1 MNAVNKNKIIR
12 FENPPQIIS
21 FAAAVGKKEGEGPFA
36 AYFDC
41 VDTSPS
47 PDGSWENEE
56 SSLQRRALHT
66 ALKKGGFA
74 PNDIDILYAGDLL
87 NQSMSSTFGLR
98 DFGIPFV
105 GLFGACS
112 TMALSLAM
120 ASVAVMSGAANTA
133 AAVTSSHFCT
143 AERQFRTPV
152 DYGGQRT
159 PSAQWTVCGS
169 GAIILSKER
178 KVRQNGEMHIPDIML
193 GKIID
198 YGQKDANNMGAAMA
212 PAAADTISHYLHES
226 KTSPDDYDAIITGDL
241 GYVGSSLLYEL
252 MKSDGI
258 DISSVHKDCGM
269 IIFDRE
275 KQDVHSG
282 GSGCGCAASMLCG
295 YFLNKMKHGEM
306 KNILFCAT
314 GALMSTT
321 SSQQGESIPGI
332 CHLVH
337 IQR

>member
-1 MNAVNKNKIIR
+1 MAENKKSRIIK
-12 FENPPQIIS
+12 FQNEPHIAS
-21 FAAAVGKKEGEGPFA
+21 YASAVGKKESEGPFA
-36 AYFDC
+36 AYFDHA
-41 VDTSPS
+41 DLSPS
-47 PDGSWENEE
+47 PDGSWEKEE
-56 SSLQRRALHT
+56 SSLQQCALDT
-66 ALKKGGFA
+66 ALKKGGFE
-74 PNDIDILYAGDLL
+74 PQDIDILYAGDLL
-87 NQSMSSTFGLR
+87 NQSISSTFGLR

-112 TMALSLAM
+112 TMSLSLAM
-120 ASVAVMSGAANTA
+120 AAIAVSSGAAKRA

-169 GAIILSKER
+169 GAAILSDSG
-178 KVRQNGEMHIPDIML
+178 KVRISDIML

-198 YGQKDANNMGAAMA
+198 LGQKDANNMGAAMA
-212 PAAADTISHYLHES
+212 PAAADTVSNYLDQS
-226 KTSPDDYDAIITGDL
+226 GTNPSDYDMILTGDL
-241 GYVGSSLLYEL
+241 GCVGSQLLGEL
-252 MKSDGI
+252 LIKNGI
-258 DISSVHKDCGM
+258 DISAVHKDCGM
-269 IIFDRE
+269 MIFDLE
-275 KQDVHSG
+275 KQDVHAG

-295 YFLNKMKHGEM
+295 YILRKMEEGEL

-337 IQR
+337 LQA

>member
-12 FENPPQIIS
+12 FENPPQVIS

-169 GAIILSKER
+169 GAVILSQER
-178 KVRQNGEMHIPDIML
+178 KVRQDESIHIPDIML
-193 GKIID
+193 GKIVD

-212 PAAADTISHYLHES
+212 PAAADTISHYLRES
-226 KTSPDDYDAIITGDL
+226 KTSPSDYDAIITGDL
-241 GYVGSSLLYEL
+241 GCVGSSLLYEL
-252 MKSDGI
+252 MKSDRV
-258 DISSVHKDCGM
+258 DISEVHKDCGM
-269 IIFDRE
+269 MIFDRE

-295 YFLNKMKHGEM
+295 YFLNKMKSGEM

-337 IQR
+337 IKG